1 MSLDNDAQIETIDR
15 NHSLGRRVYV
25 RSLPED
31 RSGAVAEKREL
42 CLFLLARPAVL
53 QRLLPRGRDADA
65 VERLIEHGEEG
76 KDISARPAGQID
88 FLTGSRHKEPSR
100 F

>member
-1 MSLDNDAQIETIDR
+1 MR
-15 NHSLGRRVYV
+15 LGIRMQLRHVH
-25 RSLPED
+25 
-31 RSGAVAEKREL
+31 AE
-42 CLFLLARPAVL
+42 
-53 QRLLPRGRDADA
+53 ADA

-76 KDISARPAGQID
+76 KNILSRPAGQID